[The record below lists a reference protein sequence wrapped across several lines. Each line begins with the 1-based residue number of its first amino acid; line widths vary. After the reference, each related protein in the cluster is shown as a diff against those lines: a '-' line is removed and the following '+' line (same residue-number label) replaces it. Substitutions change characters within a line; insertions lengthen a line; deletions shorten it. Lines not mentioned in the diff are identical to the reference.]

1 MSEAK
6 GSWNMKKTLFSA
18 LAAFGLALG
27 ASAAGE
33 LVATGA
39 DVRAWRLG
47 EVGGGALTD
56 ASVGVRRTVCPW
68 KLYVTNA
75 VRRAT
80 TTESVFTPTNYIVR
94 ATVTVTNAV
103 PTWSDFTKTVTNVV
117 FQTDA
122 AATSLAYATVTNV
135 YAVAGTRL
143 SLTNTIAS
151 ATVTNAVLSLAGLAA
166 PWEVVS
172 TNGVTSTATNHTTAA
187 AGGTVTLKNSF
198 GDTWTLN
205 LSGGAA
211 STNATPDLAKLVF
224 AGDLK
229 LSASQAERLDFRM
242 VYLTF
247 QQ

>member
-1 MSEAK
+1 
-6 GSWNMKKTLFSA
+6 MKKMLFSA

-27 ASAAGE
+27 ASAAGG
-33 LVATGA
+33 LVASGA
-39 DVRAWRLG
+39 DVRTWRLG
-47 EVGGGALTD
+47 EVGGGTLTN
-56 ASVGVRRTVCPW
+56 ASVGVQRTVCPW

-75 VRRAT
+75 VKRAQ
-80 TTESVFTPTNYIVR
+80 TTESVFTPTNYIVA

-103 PTWSDFTKTVTNVV
+103 PTWADFTNTVTNVI

-122 AATSLAYATVTNV
+122 ATTNLAY
-135 YAVAGTRL
+135 
-143 SLTNTIAS
+143 

-172 TNGVTSTATNHTTAA
+172 TNGITSTVMNYTTSAA
-187 AGGTVTLKNSF
+187 SGTVTLKNSF

-205 LSGGAA
+205 LSSGAA
-211 STNATPDLAKLVF
+211 STNATPDLTKLVF

-229 LSASQAERLDFRM
+229 LSTSQAERLDFRM